1 MRVKSKLS
9 NLANSN
15 WTGKQIYLVMFA
27 LYLLLSYLETTSFMQ
42 YFSYSTLNYLMYI
55 VAAIVVGKMYLMDGL
70 QLPQILIR
78 TVLLG
83 FAFISWRH
91 SNANQVILMMIFIL
105 GATNVSFRN
114 IMKWFYWLEVI
125 VTISIIVFAISGIIQ
140 DYIYHPV
147 GRPMRMSL
155 GINYPTDLS
164 AHVLFLLL
172 SHCYLH
178 FNQLNLKYY
187 VSYLLIAILMLIITN
202 GRLSFI
208 CECLM
213 ILSCFLAKL
222 AERGLLAAKLL
233 TVCYWAASPILAVI
247 IALLSYLF
255 QPNIHIFAVI
265 NKALSGRLALG
276 HQALDKGITMFGQ
289 QIHENGLG
297 GSKGMAIFL
306 GHSHQQYFYIDS
318 SYLRLFIIYGFVV
331 GLIFMLMLMFIGL
344 RATSNLDYPMMV
356 AILVIGVSCCVE
368 QHLLDVSFNPFLLS
382 LVAIPDTYLEDKHE
396 SI

>member
-331 GLIFMLMLMFIGL
+331 GLTFMLMLMFIGL

>member
-15 WTGKQIYLVMFA
+15 WAGEQIYLVMFA

-70 QLPQILIR
+70 QLTQILIR

-255 QPNIHIFAVI
+255 QPKIHIFAVI